1 MISLFPCWKRAPAPC
16 RYSWPTLVINSSWF
30 DNMWGGL
37 SGPSKAQ
44 QCIASHC
51 PIGFILQLGLSK
63 SPRDQDPTLTLFL
76 SFFLS
81 LSLELTRIHTR
92 FFPPPFFGFAITHC
106 RSIEELIYK
115 SSLLR
120 EEIQADTELALH
132 LYLYHNDTSPHVLL
146 FLVKVLA
153 SVHLSCQVAEHGSKN
168 MCVEKDVTKC
178 VLFEGGVV
186 VIRKNADSWPY
197 LQCCYFFCTCFS
209 FQEFVSWRYDSLCL
223 QCRIVRKLLFQWF
236 FIMVHHLTYKR

>member
-1 MISLFPCWKRAPAPC
+1 
-16 RYSWPTLVINSSWF
+16 
-30 DNMWGGL
+30 MWGGL

-51 PIGFILQLGLSK
+51 PIGFILLLGLSK

-76 SFFLS
+76 SFFSLTLS
-81 LSLELTRIHTR
+81 LAHRNTHTR
-92 FFPPPFFGFAITHC
+92 FFLLLFFGFAITHC

-132 LYLYHNDTSPHVLL
+132 LYLYHNDASPH
-146 FLVKVLA
+146 VKVLA

-168 MCVEKDVTKC
+168 MCVEKDATKC

-223 QCRIVRKLLFQWF
+223 QCRIVRKLLFQCF
-236 FIMVHHLTYKR
+236 FYNGAPSYI

>member
-1 MISLFPCWKRAPAPC
+1 
-16 RYSWPTLVINSSWF
+16 
-30 DNMWGGL
+30 MWGGL

-63 SPRDQDPTLTLFL
+63 SQRDQDPTLTLFL

-81 LSLELTRIHTR
+81 LPLKLTRIHTHV
-92 FFPPPFFGFAITHC
+92 PPPFSGFAIAHC
-106 RSIEELIYK
+106 RSIEEPIYK

-146 FLVKVLA
+146 FLVKVLPSA
-153 SVHLSCQVAEHGSKN
+153 AK
-168 MCVEKDVTKC
+168 
-178 VLFEGGVV
+178 
-186 VIRKNADSWPY
+186 
-197 LQCCYFFCTCFS
+197 
-209 FQEFVSWRYDSLCL
+209 
-223 QCRIVRKLLFQWF
+223 
-236 FIMVHHLTYKR
+236 